1 MELYCQEKQDHHNRQ
16 VQFDNSS
23 SCARSFLLAIS
34 IVCFPVQII
43 CEGNLDVKY
52 LDDRYKRG
60 LEKVAAYMDSHQ
72 QYVELKDIND
82 ALPFFIEHNQKSGC
96 QFLGCSVVVNLP
108 TVKQLQ
114 FDSGTRLANNVPV

>member
-1 MELYCQEKQDHHNRQ
+1 MFLFVSLCKLKCQEHFFCN
-16 VQFDNSS
+16 
-23 SCARSFLLAIS
+23 
-34 IVCFPVQII
+34 

-72 QYVELKDIND
+72 QYLELKDLND

-114 FDSGTRLANNVPV
+114 F